1 MMIGCSQ
8 VLGCPFCGTEKDV
21 LSLMSGDSI
30 GVFGS
35 NAIRL
40 LYVCPFRVNGVIW
53 SDGISLL
60 CTAQDGIN
68 HHLCLSCSTV
78 STFYQNR
85 SWTHNVEHR

>member
-40 LYVCPFRVNGVIW
+40 LYVCPFRVDGGIW

-60 CTAQDGIN
+60 HTAQDCID
-68 HHLCLSCSTV
+68 HHIRIPCSVVPTPH
-78 STFYQNR
+78 QN
-85 SWTHNVEHR
+85 SS

>member
-40 LYVCPFRVNGVIW
+40 LYVCPFRVDGGVW

-85 SWTHNVEHR
+85 PWAYDVEHR